1 MSNDYVNVPKARPY
15 NYLILRHLPGKGIL
29 LPFVEAGWSFG
40 GALPPRLSQY
50 HVVLAVVGERFAVA
64 AVFGL

>member
-1 MSNDYVNVPKARPY
+1 MRDIYKSEGVAEPHCRVGLSGR
-15 NYLILRHLPGKGIL
+15 G
-29 LPFVEAGWSFG
+29 FF